1 VDESRRQTVVTKQV
15 KRPLAEVLREVP
27 GQWVAIDRLTNEPQ
41 AVSDSPDT
49 LMAEIRTRR
58 LVNIGVVRAP
68 DPSEPELVGL
78 G

>member
-1 VDESRRQTVVTKQV
+1 M
-15 KRPLAEVLREVP
+15 
-27 GQWVAIDRLTNEPQ
+27 AIDRLCNEPQ

-49 LMAEIRTRR
+49 LVAEIRTRR